1 MFSMTSPDTL
11 PASHK
16 ASVWS
21 ELLHIACFPSLN
33 DPAKT
38 LQLSQARPVLARIP
52 PQEGRKT
59 PHTILVGTL
68 SVRNDRPRVVP

>member
-1 MFSMTSPDTL
+1 MFSMTSPDT
-11 PASHK
+11 PATSHK

-59 PHTILVGTL
+59 ECATRIVKWT
-68 SVRNDRPRVVP
+68 D